1 MSHGEQNDD
10 VSATAA
16 AAAVVLGVG
25 DGVRHVIKDKED
37 QASRLITPGD
47 QRHIPHPVDDFVAG
61 ISGAWQKLT
70 TPADMNIKHSMHP
83 VDALNDAHEALVRA
97 TADNFAAKGL
107 TQGLR
112 ELSAFATAAAIEN
125 VDPFKKFNAL
135 ENIAEV
141 ANTADAAVH
150 AEQAGKVLQVGA
162 KVTPIPIDW
171 NTYEH
176 LLGQGSQPPKLKPL
190 RDFSGLMH
198 YRPPGPF
205 EGFSRLEYVPYPN
218 HKIIMYLQHELDNAW
233 PPNITLT
240 KMGFVVRANKLLH
253 QEAGSGSEMFHSGM
267 ALIRAYG
274 IKIDRIDGEWSG
286 ADLTTNYYRFVGARA
301 QGATIEEA
309 IAMTPTGKWVAN
321 EGYTVVGGDR
331 FIYAMN
337 MPTLPRELHP
347 EFTRPVFSDNEAYNA
362 YGNAWAGSQGRSR
375 VELHPRH
382 EVQSG
387 QLPASAL
394 SAVEQELKQ
403 LPPAQHDEVMQRI
416 LANWDRQ
423 LANSGLN
430 IDLGPEL
437 K

>member
-1 MSHGEQNDD
+1 MSHGEQSDD
-10 VSATAA
+10 VSATSA
-16 AAAVVLGVG
+16 AAAVLLGIG
-25 DGVRHVIKDKED
+25 DGIKHKINDTRD
-37 QASRLITPGD
+37 GASRLITPGD

-70 TPADMNIKHSMHP
+70 TPADMNIKHSVHP
-83 VDALNDAHEALVRA
+83 VDALNDAHKALVRA

-125 VDPFKKFNAL
+125 VDPFKKINAI
-135 ENIAEV
+135 EDVTDAV
-141 ANTADAAVH
+141 AG

-176 LLGQGSQPPKLKPL
+176 LLGHGSQPPKLKPL
-190 RDFSGLMH
+190 RDFSGLMD
-198 YRPPGPF
+198 YQPPGPF
-205 EGFSRLEYVPYPN
+205 EGYSRLEYTPYPN
-218 HKIIMYLQHELDNAW
+218 HKIIMSLEHQLDRAF
-233 PPNITLT
+233 PPNITQT
-240 KMGFVVRANKLLH
+240 TMNFIVRSEGVLR
-253 QEAGSGSEMFHSGM
+253 QEAGSGSEMFHSGL

-286 ADLTTNYYRFVGARA
+286 ADLTTNYDRFVDARA

-347 EFTRPVFSDNEAYNA
+347 EETRC
-362 YGNAWAGSQGRSR
+362 
-375 VELHPRH
+375 
-382 EVQSG
+382 
-387 QLPASAL
+387 
-394 SAVEQELKQ
+394 
-403 LPPAQHDEVMQRI
+403 
-416 LANWDRQ
+416 
-423 LANSGLN
+423 
-430 IDLGPEL
+430 
-437 K
+437 